1 MPEHEQLTNIICTS
15 VNCRPAA
22 SLELFTRPGGLRP
35 GIDQP
40 RIQLYSP
47 GSRYIR
53 NPTLPPNV
61 LYLDSGQ
68 CPKNSGQ
75 CPGNHT
81 CPSWADSVG
90 TGVLIGL
97 SHCRHYL
104 PDGVIKVLMS
114 ALVLTRIRYCLA
126 VYGNGTL
133 KNFDRLQRVLN
144 FAVRVI
150 FGRRKFDH
158 VSDLREQLRWMSP
171 QQMSQAQTLSL
182 AHKVLRLGEPDS
194 LADSFIRCRD
204 VRQRST
210 RQDSLLH
217 LPRPRTEAGRRRF
230 AYRAPALYNS
240 LPAGITD
247 MSRRC
252 FDRAVSTHLT
262 NPSAQVR
269 RWEWVACACVHLRV
283 CLWAWYLY
291 NFYLHVGIP

>member
-1 MPEHEQLTNIICTS
+1 MSIGAGAGAGAAGAGTFCPEPE
-15 VNCRPAA
+15 PE
-22 SLELFTRPGGLRP
+22 LEPPKSFTRSRSRRRSRSRNASPEPEPEPEPTKNVTAPHPCL
-35 GIDQP
+35 QP
-40 RIQLYSP
+40 RAEVKNLGVVFDSTLSWESHVSEL
-47 GSRYIR
+47 SR
-53 NPTLPPNV
+53 
-61 LYLDSGQ
+61 Q
-68 CPKNSGQ
+68 C
-75 CPGNHT
+75 
-81 CPSWADSVG
+81 

-104 PDGVIKVLMS
+104 PVGVIKVLVS

-230 AYRAPALYNS
+230 AYRAPAL
-240 LPAGITD
+240 
-247 MSRRC
+247 
-252 FDRAVSTHLT
+252 
-262 NPSAQVR
+262 
-269 RWEWVACACVHLRV
+269 
-283 CLWAWYLY
+283 
-291 NFYLHVGIP
+291 